1 MIRFL
6 QRRKTM
12 ETNAVKERVI
22 ALFKEIC
29 AIPHPSHHEE
39 KIADFICAF
48 ASKHGYT
55 PYRDAINNV
64 LVKIPATEGYEDVPP
79 ILLQAHTDM
88 VCEKNADS
96 THDFTRDSIKYVEKD
111 GFIIAPETTL
121 GADDGIGVA
130 IMLFVIEGGV
140 PAHGAI
146 ECLFTAAEEIGLLG
160 AKDFDYS
167 RISARRMLNLDGGND
182 STIVVGCAGGVRS
195 DVLFAT
201 RYTETRGTL
210 LRLSVRGLAGGHSGS
225 AIAKG
230 LANAIR
236 LLTELLCEI
245 YTETPL
251 SLVSI
256 TGGEKSNAIPREA
269 EAVIAVEDGEIAAK
283 LARRFEKRIRPTLCS
298 ADGDFSLTL
307 EAVDEKCDAMMDAG
321 TTRALLSFLA
331 SVKHGVLSMCAALPG
346 LVEYSKNL
354 AAVSTGA
361 RGVRVTLSS
370 RSALEW
376 QLDESTREI
385 DILASLC
392 GGITHHSERYPGW
405 EYAGESE
412 IADRYTDVF
421 KRLYG
426 KEVNRNIIHAG
437 LECGIIKGALPEM
450 DAISCGPNMYDIHA
464 VGEKLD
470 LDSFGRFAFAIATL
484 LSEQ

>member
-1 MIRFL
+1 
-6 QRRKTM
+6 M

-64 LVKIPATEGYEDVPP
+64 LVKIPATEGYENVAP

-96 THDFTRDSIKYVEKD
+96 THDFTRDAIKYVEKD
-111 GFIIAPETTL
+111 GFIVAPETTL

-146 ECLFTAAEEIGLLG
+146 ECLFTAAEEVGLLG

-167 RISARRMLNLDGGND
+167 RISARRMLNLDGGSD

-210 LRLSVRGLAGGHSGS
+210 LRLSVRGLSGGHSGS

-236 LLTELLCEI
+236 LLTEVLCEI

-256 TGGEKSNAIPREA
+256 NGGEKSNAIPREA
-269 EAVIAVEDGEIAAK
+269 EAVIAVEDAEIASEIAK
-283 LARRFEKRIRPTLCS
+283 RFEKRVRPTLRP
-298 ADGDFSLTL
+298 ADDGFSL
-307 EAVDEKCDAMMDAG
+307 AVEEVEEKLDAMMDAG
-321 TTRALLSFLA
+321 TTRVLLSFLS
-331 SVKHGVLSMCAALPG
+331 SVKFGVMSMCASLPN

-354 AAVSTGA
+354 AAIKTSE

-376 QLDESTREI
+376 QLDESMREI

-392 GGITHHSERYPGW
+392 CGITHHSERYPGW
-405 EYAGESE
+405 EYVGKSE
-412 IADRYTDVF
+412 IADSYSAIF

-426 KEVNRNIIHAG
+426 KEIERKVTHAG

-450 DAISCGPNMYDIHA
+450 DAISCGPNQYGIHA

-470 LDSFGRFAFAIATL
+470 LDSFGRFAFAVATL
-484 LSEQ
+484 LSEK